1 MRWLLLALILVMFY
15 GGGICCS
22 DEEAKWELEQ
32 MMKVSI
38 LSKNYVCYSLDLKL
52 CTEYLNYCIDFVF
65 CILYLNVYLK
75 SIGRDLD
82 PDPDPDSVRDIN
94 T

>member
-65 CILYLNVYLK
+65 CIFVFECIFVKYWK
-75 SIGRDLD
+75 GSGSGSGSRFS
-82 PDPDPDSVRDIN
+82 P
-94 T
+94 

>member
-1 MRWLLLALILVMFY
+1 MALILVMFY

-82 PDPDPDSVRDIN
+82 PDPDPDSVCDIN

>member
-1 MRWLLLALILVMFY
+1 LALILVMFY

-82 PDPDPDSVRDIN
+82 LDPDPDPDSVCDIN

>member
-65 CILYLNVYLK
+65 CILYFVFECIFEKYWKGSGSGSGSRFSL
-75 SIGRDLD
+75 
-82 PDPDPDSVRDIN
+82 
-94 T
+94 